1 MSRERAR
8 LRAEVF
14 ISGRVQGVWF
24 RDSTRE
30 MAESMGL
37 SGYVRNRHDGAVEA
51 VFEGPT
57 PKVRAAV
64 AWCHKGPP
72 MARVE
77 SVKVTWTEPTGDR
90 SGFRVRF

>member
-1 MSRERAR
+1 MSRAGEQ
-8 LRAEVF
+8 LRAEVV
-14 ISGRVQGVWF
+14 ISGRVQGVWL
-24 RDSTRE
+24 RDHTCE

-51 VFEGPT
+51 AFEGPT

-64 AWCHKGPP
+64 AWCHRGPP

-77 SVKVTWTEPTGDR
+77 SVKVTWAGATGDR

>member
-1 MSRERAR
+1 MGKEREQ
-8 LRAEVF
+8 LRAEVV

-37 SGYVRNRHDGAVEA
+37 SGYVRNRHDGVVVAA
-51 VFEGPT
+51 FEGPT

-72 MARVE
+72 TARVE

-90 SGFRVRF
+90 SGFRIRF